1 MHEAHEIE
9 PLSRPLGL
17 LDIKKGCPMVSMKT
31 INMTAGEDSSSCVL
45 AKSEKVLKHFSI
57 AS

>member
-1 MHEAHEIE
+1 
-9 PLSRPLGL
+9 
-17 LDIKKGCPMVSMKT
+17 MVSMKT